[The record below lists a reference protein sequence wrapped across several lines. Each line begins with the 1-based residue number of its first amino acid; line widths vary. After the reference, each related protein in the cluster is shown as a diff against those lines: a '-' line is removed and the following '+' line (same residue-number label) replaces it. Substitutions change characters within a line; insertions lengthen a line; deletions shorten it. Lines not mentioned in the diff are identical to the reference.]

1 MPRSTPGAAHREAGV
16 KALPTLMTYF
26 LRDRRSRRNTVL
38 LLRFVL
44 LLAVVIFIYTVLFH
58 FLMEWEGRQFS
69 WITGLYWT
77 LTVMSTLG
85 FGDITFTSDIGRFFS
100 LVVLLS
106 GIVFLLVLLPFTFI
120 QFFYAPWMEAQAAS
134 RAPRSLPETT
144 RGHVILT
151 HYEPV
156 AAALIARLTQQGV
169 PYALLVGD
177 LTEALRLHDTGLNVV
192 CGELDRPE
200 TYDRVRAS
208 QAALIATTGGDAVNT
223 NVAFTVREVSPE
235 VPIVA
240 TADSGAS
247 VDILELA
254 GANQVVELSKMLG
267 QSLGRRVIGD
277 AMTHA
282 VGRFGDVLVAEVN
295 AMRTPLVGK
304 TLRENQLG
312 KLGVSVVGVWE
323 RGNFAAATPETVI
336 TDHTMLVLAGSQEQ
350 LLNYDEQF
358 AIYNVS
364 GEPVVILG
372 AGRVGS
378 ATAQTLRERG
388 MRYRIVEQDPARVPE
403 GSEYVLGDAAELEIL
418 KAAGIMKAPTV
429 VITTND
435 DNTNI
440 YLTLYC
446 RRLRPDIQ
454 ILSRA
459 TLERNLT
466 TLHRAGADIV
476 MSAPSMGASIMM
488 NLLER
493 GKTLMLAEGLDVF
506 RVPVPA
512 TLAGRTLAETDI
524 RAETGCT
531 VVAIVR
537 NGESEINPPATAT
550 LPGGAELILIGT
562 VESEARYFKRFGERP
577 A

>member
-1 MPRSTPGAAHREAGV
+1 V
-16 KALPTLMTYF
+16 KALPTLMTVF
-26 LRDRRSRRNTVL
+26 LRDRRSRRNTGL
-38 LLRFVL
+38 LLRF
-44 LLAVVIFIYTVLFH
+44 LLALSVIIAIYTVLFH
-58 FLMEWEGRQFS
+58 FLMEWEDREYS
-69 WITGLYWT
+69 WMTGLYWT

-134 RAPRSLPETT
+134 RAPRSLPEST
-144 RGHVILT
+144 RKHVILT

-156 AAALIARLTQQGV
+156 AAALIARLNQQGV
-169 PYALLVGD
+169 RYALLVGE
-177 LTEALRLHDTGLNVV
+177 LNEALRLHDNGVNVV
-192 CGELDRPE
+192 HGELDRPE

-208 QAALIATTGGDAVNT
+208 QAALVATTASDAVNT
-223 NVAFTVREVSPE
+223 NVAFTVREASSK

-240 TADSGAS
+240 TADSSAS

-267 QSLGRRVIGD
+267 HALGRRVIGD
-277 AMTHA
+277 AMTH
-282 VGRFGDVLVAEVN
+282 VIGRFGDLLVAEAN

-304 TLRENQLG
+304 TLRENRLGQLG
-312 KLGVSVVGVWE
+312 VGVVGVWE
-323 RGNFAAATPETVI
+323 RGEFSSARPDTVI
-336 TDHTMLVLAGSQEQ
+336 TPHTMLVLVGSQEQ

-364 GEPVVILG
+364 GEPVVIIG
-372 AGRVGS
+372 AGRVGR
-378 ATAQTLRERG
+378 ATAATLRERG
-388 MRYRIVEQDPARVPE
+388 MQYRLVEQDSGRIPE
-403 GSEYVLGDAAELEIL
+403 SEDVVLGDAAELEIL

-446 RRLRPDIQ
+446 RKLRPDIQ
-454 ILSRA
+454 VLSRA

-476 MSAPSMGASIMM
+476 MSGPSMGASIMM

-493 GKTLMLAEGLDVF
+493 GNDAD
-506 RVPVPA
+506 
-512 TLAGRTLAETDI
+512 AGRGARRVS
-524 RAETGCT
+524 RAGAGEPCRADADRVGDP
-531 VVAIVR
+531 R
-537 NGESEINPPATAT
+537 GNGLQRGGDRAGRRDADQPAGGRRPPGRRRAD
-550 LPGGAELILIGT
+550 PDRH
-562 VESEARYFKRFGERP
+562 ARCRSDVLR
-577 A
+577 ALRRARVSNAAAAAA